1 MMHEFVILGLSLVI
15 SVGAVLA
22 AVAQDGMPR
31 ISKEELRAMQGS
43 PELAIIDV
51 RSPKDWESSEMK
63 IRGAVREDP
72 TNIPNWIRKYSP
84 EKILVFYCA

>member
-1 MMHEFVILGLSLVI
+1 MHELVLLVLSLVI

-22 AVAQDGMPR
+22 AVAQDGVPR

-43 PELAIIDV
+43 PELTIIDV
-51 RSPKDWESSEMK
+51 RSPKDWASSDMK
-63 IRGAVREDP
+63 IRGSVREDP
-72 TNIPNWIRKYSP
+72 MNIPDWVRNYSP

>member
-1 MMHEFVILGLSLVI
+1 MQEFVILGLSLVI

-22 AVAQDGMPR
+22 AVAQDGVPR

-43 PELAIIDV
+43 PELIIIDV
-51 RSPKDWESSEMK
+51 RSPRDWESSDMK

-72 TNIPNWIRKYSP
+72 MNIPNWIRKYPP